1 MFYRVRKSWED
12 RDSQIGTCTVFKN
25 AKNMVDL
32 NPGYAVF
39 DEEGK
44 QMYPSQE
51 SRESERRAPDE
62 IQK

>member
-1 MFYRVRKSWED
+1 MYYRVRKSWED
-12 RDSQIGTCTVFKN
+12 RNSQIGTFTVFEN

-44 QMYPSQE
+44 QMYPQVAG
-51 SRESERRAPDE
+51 RRGDSGE
-62 IQK
+62 IQE

>member
-1 MFYRVRKSWED
+1 MYYRVRKSWED
-12 RDSQIGTCTVFKN
+12 RNSQIGTFTVFEN

-44 QMYPSQE
+44 QMYPPVCPPADDCGKE
-51 SRESERRAPDE
+51 GRVR
-62 IQK
+62 